1 MCVHTSVYSMCA
13 HMHECMYLQAR
24 DVMWCVCVC
33 FRCIITVSIHKG
45 IRKLLSIPK
54 DPLAPLD
61 SAQLVALLSTALV
74 LGNMELILNE
84 QMVQGVLLKTVL
96 PGGKFMLYKC
106 TSKLCYLI

>member
-1 MCVHTSVYSMCA
+1 MCVHMSVYSMCT
-13 HMHECMYLQAR
+13 HMHECMYLQSC
-24 DVMWCVCVC
+24 DTLCVC
-33 FRCIITVSIHKG
+33 FRCTISVSIHKG

-61 SAQLVALLSTALV
+61 SAQLVALLSIALV
-74 LGNMELILNE
+74 LGNMVLILNE